1 MVRAIP
7 FNSKSPPV
15 KKAKVGTA
23 NPKRGISPKKNGP
36 VKSVADSASAA
47 RPFLF
52 PPPPPPPP
60 PPVDNP
66 YYQKF
71 VEEYWNK
78 YDGSYSSLPTMP
90 AVPVVNLTIPSQPTA
105 KAVKSKKLRN
115 KKEKHQ
121 DRLAVPIP
129 TNLPPISLSQEFPI
143 NTDRTTYFIG
153 DPTAD
158 LNALSAKSCYIRSRL
173 LELFTTLPT
182 EDTHPKFK
190 GKLDE
195 SKAVPI
201 RVGLRCVYCAN
212 QPLKSRAER
221 SVCYPSSISRLYGT
235 VADMQHKHLDLCQLI
250 PPRVRATIHHLKS
263 TIPRE
268 WLEKNLAPKQYYE
281 ISALELGMED
291 IEGDKAGIRLTE
303 NHKLIVKSV
312 ESVNELFVPMGEEKM
327 SESPVKKMDEGN
339 LEEEEDSEDADENKI
354 EKADNEVEEIL
365 AQL

>member
-7 FNSKSPPV
+7 FNANSPPI
-15 KKAKVGTA
+15 KKAKVDTVA
-23 NPKRGISPKKNGP
+23 NPKRDTPPKNNNDPLKA
-36 VKSVADSASAA
+36 VADSASAT

-71 VEEYWNK
+71 VQEYWNK

-90 AVPVVNLTIPSQPTA
+90 DVPVVNLTIPSQPTT
-105 KAVKSKKLRN
+105 KAVKSKKLR
-115 KKEKHQ
+115 KKEKRP
-121 DRLAVPIP
+121 DRVVVPTP
-129 TNLPPISLSQEFPI
+129 MNPPPISLSQEFPI
-143 NTDRTTYFIG
+143 NIDRTTYFIG

-182 EDTHPKFK
+182 EDCKFK
-190 GKLDE
+190 GKHDE
-195 SKAVPI
+195 SKAIPL
-201 RVGLRCVYCAN
+201 RVGLRCVYCAS

-235 VADMQHKHLDLCQLI
+235 VADMQHKHLDFCQLI
-250 PPRVRATIHHLKS
+250 PPRVRANIHQLKN
-263 TIPRE
+263 TVPRE
-268 WLEKNLAPKQYYE
+268 WLEKNLGPKQYYE
-281 ISALELGMED
+281 ASAKGLGMED
-291 IEGDKAGIRLTE
+291 IEGDKAGIRLAE
-303 NHKLIVKSV
+303 NHKLIVKTV
-312 ESVNELFVPMGEEKM
+312 ESVNELFVPMSKDKKID
-327 SESPVKKMDEGN
+327 SPVKGIEENN
-339 LEEEEDSEDADENKI
+339 LEEEDSEDAAEKNI
-354 EKADNEVEEIL
+354 EKTDHEVEEIL